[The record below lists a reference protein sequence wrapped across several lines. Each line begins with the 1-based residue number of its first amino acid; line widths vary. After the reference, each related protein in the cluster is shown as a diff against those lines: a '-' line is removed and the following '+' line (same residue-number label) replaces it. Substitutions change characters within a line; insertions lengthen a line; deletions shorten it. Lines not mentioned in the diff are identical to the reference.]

1 MKRILQGGIA
11 VLLAFSL
18 IISNLWSIGDGLSES
33 TELDMDW
40 EVVQET
46 KSDLKTVYAADP
58 TTTVTPTPQVTDR
71 FIIRNQNGRPVSGTI
86 VDYTGGDLKL

>member
-1 MKRILQGGIA
+1 
-11 VLLAFSL
+11 
-18 IISNLWSIGDGLSES
+18 
-33 TELDMDW
+33 MDW

-71 FIIRNQNGRPVSGTI
+71 FIIKKNSFIPMKKPLSCHF
-86 VDYTGGDLKL
+86 

>member
-1 MKRILQGGIA
+1 
-11 VLLAFSL
+11 
-18 IISNLWSIGDGLSES
+18 
-33 TELDMDW
+33 MDW

-86 VDYTGGDLKL
+86 VDYTGGGTGFSHVSVLVTLANLS